1 MGEGEALIQR
11 RKMLLDKILKMNN
24 EVEKIDQRLD
34 FLGKAA
40 AAERLD
46 GYGFYPSRNKCLE
59 CKSACGH
66 FRHYLIIYFSF

>member
-46 GYGFYPSRNKCLE
+46 RYGSIPPENKCRLALRIDPKKI
-59 CKSACGH
+59 CNSV
-66 FRHYLIIYFSF
+66 S